1 MPVYQGVP
9 QNKNV
14 QQAVAGLMAYSLG
27 NMNRTVAPTIMTVTT
42 VQLTSPTA
50 VVGVIVKEGNAPT
63 VGQLVSITGAVPAYF
78 NVSNAPITAV
88 SSPNVPD
95 NGVFTISFTLTNA
108 NVATTAA
115 SGLAVAPQIEIGE
128 NIFTGPSSQI
138 CIQSNVGPQNGR
150 STKFDVSVSGTIG
163 AATIKAQSAD
173 IDLESEYSDLGTVA
187 TVVGGVVV
195 GGSAT
200 FVDIIERFVRFNIT
214 GVAGNTSGKIVGKV
228 LI

>member
-27 NMNRTVAPTIMTVTT
+27 SLNRTVAPTIMTVTT

-50 VVGVIVKEGNAPT
+50 VVGVVVKEGNAPT

-150 STKFDVSVSGTIG
+150 STRFDVSVSGTIG

-173 IDLESEYSDLGTVA
+173 IDLESEYQDLGTVA

-200 FVDIIERFVRFNIT
+200 FVDIIERFVRFNTT